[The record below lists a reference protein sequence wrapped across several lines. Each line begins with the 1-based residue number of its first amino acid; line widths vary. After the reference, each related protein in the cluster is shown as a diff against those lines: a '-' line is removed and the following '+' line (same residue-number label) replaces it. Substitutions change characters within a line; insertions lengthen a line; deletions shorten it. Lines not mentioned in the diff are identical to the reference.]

1 MKTYKK
7 PLNCPDLL
15 VQKCNNEIWQERM
28 NAQNRKKSAKSRG
41 GNFQRSVCHL

>member
-7 PLNCPDLL
+7 PLNYPDLL

-28 NAQNRKKSAKSRG
+28 NAQNRKKSAKSRE